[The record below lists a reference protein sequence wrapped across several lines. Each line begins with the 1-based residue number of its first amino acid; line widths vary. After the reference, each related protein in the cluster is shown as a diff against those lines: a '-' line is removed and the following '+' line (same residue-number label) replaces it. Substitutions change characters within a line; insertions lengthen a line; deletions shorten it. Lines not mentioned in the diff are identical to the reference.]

1 MKAFLLACVGAVI
14 IAIVSAAV
22 LNTLPD
28 TVQQAFVTTGV
39 RL

>member
-14 IAIVSAAV
+14 IAVVSAGI
-22 LNTLPD
+22 LNT
-28 TVQQAFVTTGV
+28 VQDSAEHTFTTTGV